1 VNALELSS
9 YQMHPEKNV
18 YRHNNASCSKG
29 PYMIRLLLVDD
40 QDLICQGLKAMLA
53 LEPDLQVVG
62 TARDGVTALE
72 QVAALK
78 PDMVL
83 MDVQMPVMDGIEA
96 TRRICQQFPE
106 VHVLV
111 LSTFDDDQYIAQSI
125 RAGAKGYLLKDMPSE
140 ELAQAIRLV
149 HRGYTQL
156 GPGLMEKLIIS
167 LPDSDTANT
176 VNQASVALVQ
186 QELAKLTA
194 RERDVLHLLGSGL
207 PNREIAQ
214 KLYITEGTV
223 KTYVTHL
230 LNHLNLRNRAQIAIY
245 ANSVLSRDSRSQTQV
260 MGTGLPS

>member
-1 VNALELSS
+1 
-9 YQMHPEKNV
+9 
-18 YRHNNASCSKG
+18 
-29 PYMIRLLLVDD
+29 MIRLLLVDD

-53 LEPDLQVVG
+53 LELDLHVVG
-62 TARDGVTALE
+62 TARNGKEALE
-72 QVAALK
+72 QVAALQ
-78 PDMVL
+78 PDVVL
-83 MDVQMPVMDGIEA
+83 MDIQMPVMDGREA
-96 TRRICQQFPE
+96 TRKICEQFPDI
-106 VHVLV
+106 HVLV

-167 LPDSDTANT
+167 LPDSDTFNT

-194 RERDVLHLLGSGL
+194 REREVLHLLGSGL

-230 LNHLNLRNRAQIAIY
+230 LNRLNLRNRAQIAIY
-245 ANSVLSRDSRSQTQV
+245 ANSILSGTSRSSEQA
-260 MGTGLPS
+260 MGRGLMA